1 MSLSP
6 DQPPPASP
14 PAKPKITADT
24 WPALYAAGAA
34 LREISERTG
43 FTKKRVRQELL
54 ARGVIMRPQ
63 NRRGTRNRTSAWHET
78 AVELRAGGV
87 SFFEIGRR
95 FGKTEQAVRIALRR
109 LAAKAPTQPA
119 AAAEAGWRDRS
130 AAPERARPKGWSPG

>member
-1 MSLSP
+1 MSLPP

-24 WPALYAAGAA
+24 WPALYAAGTT

-54 ARGVIMRPQ
+54 ARGVVMRPQ
-63 NRRGTRNRTSAWHET
+63 NRRGTRNRPSAWHER

-109 LAAKAPTQPA
+109 LAAKAPTQLGPI
-119 AAAEAGWRDRS
+119 D
-130 AAPERARPKGWSPG
+130 P